1 MSAQNFRV
9 GDPIDSQVAKKIKN
23 LQKTFG
29 EKTDGQSRLNYI
41 ELQSA
46 TPWIRMQSGV
56 RLSQD
61 LASKYNAKGGYGLAK
76 KNVLFGLNARIE
88 NTSTVGGKEV
98 TQILYTPNQGDPIG
112 YDYDSEYGFGH
123 RPKPGILDMNIHSHN
138 RFGSLR
144 TAVVKFQ
151 CWTREQMDALEILF
165 MRPGYSVLLEWGHSK
180 ILKVDGTGVIDMD
193 AGINLYQDGLN
204 TATAIRN
211 RIVEKRSDL
220 EYGYDAILGVIKNFS
235 WQLRPDG
242 GYDCT
247 THLVTSGEI
256 IESYKANFYLK
267 QTLIAEDLQ
276 ASYTEIVEDS
286 PNDEIIW
293 PVLYKDN
300 DQGEQ
305 PDLGPIETKI
315 DQWVSQAEQAMAA
328 TAAALESY
336 KNAKSSVEL
345 ETLLKQMGTQLG
357 AKITAGNASSAA
369 GQIIKILNNIKI
381 VRGAPGGGN
390 SGQFLFNGRRMVRF
404 YSRVNQAVA
413 VQKIEEK
420 EFPINV
426 KTPWKW
432 LVDFNQ
438 PGNGFGSGE
447 TPNFNFP
454 GGARAAWMFTN
465 TVTGADICLELLDAL
480 GLKKSDAKAR
490 RAASDEINPI
500 FTSLEAVLN
509 LVKLVK
515 VDTNGNYNFDGTG
528 NQVFFFDG
536 SASSDPQGTGIYLE
550 QNETRAKFLQNLSD
564 NAVFAANIVESTLV
578 PRSFDYNI
586 IAKDTLSNK
595 ELYTKNAILSI
606 ENANVGDRWETVAPE
621 DRGFETV
628 SIQSKQLLHEP
639 KDGVARFVVVN
650 WTGFDPQKAAQGTLV
665 TQTDEDT
672 GSTFVYYDPNDDYTS
687 KLHYYLRT
695 KLETPYHKFYLD
707 QDFAGRDFAST
718 FQYRSAP
725 DGVLAELF
733 DESQAPKLRST
744 IPQDVKDGM
753 ATILGGRFVSD
764 QDLELRDHVYIKLGA
779 LLELIN
785 KHMLRSDSEYFFTF
799 QTSYGTSKYPKYFTF
814 DDHISIDPRIC
825 ILPHTTKTLGIVGAG
840 DQSPK
845 ILNIEV
851 SINFI
856 LDTLNRYVN
865 TDGSVAVYD
874 YIQDLLNG
882 IVKATGGVNDYQLQ
896 YMEDDAVYHIV
907 DRRVIAP
914 NSITSF
920 GDGKFTIYGLDS
932 IIKDVNLVSKLTPK
946 ISSMIAISAQANP
959 YTSMDEASGFN
970 AINRGMTDRIYTK
983 RYDVESKETKDS
995 VEEGKIKAY
1004 NEFRDK
1010 LKEDIIGLITH
1021 LGLFYSKCTVP
1032 KNSGDTQYGVYEN
1045 YCKFLLGGK
1054 VIFEHKGR
1062 ATYNFVL
1069 PFELQLKTYGISGLK
1084 VMDAFLIDQS
1094 VLPKTYGGDADKP
1107 VGFLI
1112 TGVEQSV
1119 NRQEWSTTLKSQI
1132 FNIGEDYQTGK
1143 SFTDLQ
1149 QDLIDSVV
1157 NLQFDSGFRGGG
1169 GASPQAGTRGKIFP
1183 DGCDNPGSVPATQAI
1198 TTGDTET
1205 YQGIIIKKK
1214 GLDIVQVQNI
1224 KTFIDT
1230 AIAGGITS
1238 KAAIIGMLC
1247 TVGKESAFRPTFENV
1262 SYTSHRAL
1270 AIRGWEGH
1278 FIRYFKA
1285 IGKTVPGQ
1293 LVKEFNPDRSHAK
1306 ELTDTGTRLMP
1317 LVFNGGTNRSGY
1329 FTLKDETAKS
1339 LFMDIVY
1346 GYYRPADSNYGN
1358 DQKGDGYKYRG
1369 GGFNQITFKDAYQR
1383 AGERVKTLFGETI
1396 DYVATPSNINDPQKG
1411 AKASIAFFNHRFRN
1425 SQGIDPNQITDPEV
1439 GVVHAV
1445 AANAGES
1452 PPPCDIRNPSQG
1464 GIDLQESYRN
1474 AMKYFPHFQIA

>member
-56 RLSQD
+56 RLSED
-61 LASKYNAKGGYGLAK
+61 LAAKYSATGGYGLAK

-88 NTSTVGGKEV
+88 NTATVDGKEV
-98 TQILYTPNQGDPIG
+98 TQVLYTPNQGDPIG
-112 YDYDSEYGFGH
+112 YDYDSTYGFGH
-123 RPKPGILDMNIHSHN
+123 RPKPGILDMSIHSHN

-180 ILKVDGTGVIDMD
+180 ILKVDGSGVIDMD
-193 AGINLYQDGLN
+193 AGINLYQDGLD

-211 RIVEKRSDL
+211 RIVSKRDEL
-220 EYGYDAILGVIKNFS
+220 QYGYDAILGVIKNFS

-267 QTLIAEDLQ
+267 QDLIAEDLQ
-276 ASYTEIVEDS
+276 ATYTEVVQDS
-286 PNDEIIW
+286 PIEEIIW
-293 PVLYKDN
+293 PTLYKDN
-300 DQGEQ
+300 DSDVY
-305 PDLGPIETKI
+305 PDLGPIEAKI
-315 DQWVSQAEQAMAA
+315 DQWVSQAEQAMTA
-328 TAAALESY
+328 TAAALETF
-336 KNAKSSVEL
+336 KGAKTNQELADLLKNNMGNAIGQKVTIGNAKE
-345 ETLLKQMGTQLG
+345 
-357 AKITAGNASSAA
+357 AA
-369 GQIIKILNNIKI
+369 EVIIKIINNLKI
-381 VRGAPGGGN
+381 VRGGSGAGN
-390 SGQFLFNGRRMVRF
+390 DGQFLYNGKKRVR
-404 YSRVNQAVA
+404 YSTNAGKFTY
-413 VQKIEEK
+413 QKIFEQD
-420 EFPINV
+420 FPVNI
-426 KTPWKW
+426 KSPWKW

-438 PGNGFGSGE
+438 TGNGFRKGE
-447 TPNFNFP
+447 TPNFDFP
-454 GGARAAWMFTN
+454 GGARAGWMFTN
-465 TVTGADICLELLDAL
+465 VVNGGNLCLELLKAVGAGGKDSSARF
-480 GLKKSDAKAR
+480 SDGQNL
-490 RAASDEINPI
+490 NPI
-500 FTSLEAVLN
+500 FTVLEGVLN
-509 LVKLVK
+509 IVKK
-515 VDTNGNYNFDGTG
+515 VRVDASGNYNYDNQG

-536 SASSDPQGTGIYLE
+536 STASNPQGTGTYLE
-550 QNETRAKFLQNLSD
+550 TNENRSKFLTNLKNQAPAGANFD
-564 NAVFAANIVESTLV
+564 FNIV
-578 PRSFDYNI
+578 
-586 IAKDTLSNK
+586 AKDTLNSK
-595 ELYTKNAILSI
+595 VLYGKNVTAANDP
-606 ENANVGDRWETVAPE
+606 NAKIGDKWDTVAPE
-621 DRGFETV
+621 DNQAHLT
-628 SIQSKQLLHEP
+628 IQFKQVTQFPPE
-639 KDGVARFVVVN
+639 GVARFAVVN
-650 WTGFDPQKAAQGTLV
+650 WTGFDPQKAAQGTVV

-672 GSTFVYYDPNDDYTS
+672 GATFVYYDPNDDYTS

-695 KLETPYHKFYLD
+695 KLETPYHKSYLD
-707 QDFAGRDFAST
+707 QDFGGRDFVST
-718 FQYRSAP
+718 FQYRTAP
-725 DGVLAELF
+725 DGLIDELF
-733 DESQAPKLRST
+733 DENLAPTLRSAV
-744 IPQDVKDGM
+744 PKEVRDGM

-825 ILPHTTKTLGIVGAG
+825 ILPHTTEKLGVVGAG

-845 ILNIEV
+845 ILNIELSV
-851 SINFI
+851 NFI
-856 LDTLNRYVN
+856 LDTLNRYIN

-874 YIQDLLNG
+874 YIQDILNG

-896 YMEDDAVYHIV
+896 YMEDNAVYHIV

-1010 LKEDIIGLITH
+1010 LKSDIIGLITH

-1032 KNSGDTQYGVYEN
+1032 RNSADTQYGVYEN

-1084 VMDAFLIDQS
+1084 VMDAFLVDQS

-1112 TGVEQSV
+1112 TGVEHSV

-1143 SFTDLQ
+1143 SFTDLK
-1149 QDLIDSVV
+1149 QDLVDSVAG
-1157 NLQFDSGFRGGG
+1157 LQFDTGFRGGG
-1169 GASPQAGTRGKIFP
+1169 GGTPQPGTRGKIFP
-1183 DGCDNPGSVPATQAI
+1183 GDCDNPGTPPQQQAI
-1198 TTGDTET
+1198 TTGGTVT
-1205 YQGIIIKKK
+1205 HQGILIKTK
-1214 GLDIVQVQNI
+1214 GFDTTQINNI
-1224 KTFIDT
+1224 KTIID
-1230 AIAGGITS
+1230 ISIKGGITS
-1238 KAAIIGMLC
+1238 KATIIGMLC
-1247 TVGKESAFRPTFENV
+1247 TIGKESNFKPKFENIN
-1262 SYTSHRAL
+1262 YTSHRAL
-1270 AIRGWEGH
+1270 AIDGWQSH
-1278 FIRYFKA
+1278 FKKYFKA
-1285 IGKTVPGQ
+1285 IGKTVPGN
-1293 LVKEFNPDRSHAK
+1293 LVEKFTQDKQFADT
-1306 ELTDTGTRLMP
+1306 LTDTGKRLMP
-1317 LVFNGGTNRSGY
+1317 LVFNGGTNKKGHY
-1329 FTLKDETAKS
+1329 KLKDETAKS

-1346 GYYRPADSNYGN
+1346 GYYREPKKQYGN

-1369 GGFNQITFKDAYQR
+1369 GGFNQITFKGSYEK
-1383 AGERVKTLFGETI
+1383 AGERVKALFGETI
-1396 DYVATPSNINDPQKG
+1396 DYLGTPANVNDPEKG
-1411 AKASIAFFNHRFRN
+1411 AKATVAFFNHRFRN
-1425 SQGIDPNQITDPEV
+1425 SQKIDPNQITDPEI
-1439 GVVHAV
+1439 GVIHAV
-1445 AANAGES
+1445 AANKGGS
-1452 PPPCDIRNPSQG
+1452 MPPCDIRNAPASGLDFQR
-1464 GIDLQESYRN
+1464 SYRN
-1474 AMKYFPHFQIA
+1474 AMKYLPHFEIA